1 MRKWGPLRIPTEPL
15 AHAIAPSICWAE
27 IGDRNASLLA
37 MYAWC
42 CCIHGWWPHPRRC
55 HTDEWCRGDL
65 AEFPPPTYHRPARSS
80 SSTYVSNCWRSHRL
94 INCNQQKKIIL
105 NCNVY
110 ISSIDN
116 ANDPLY
122 SDEIVGISSGDGFR
136 TIGQFRVFHRF
147 AIGRHHFDVFHGKL
161 FLAMHRELCDQRI
174 EHYLGLGEI
183 GRRGLNE
190 DVLRIQS
197 DLRMI
202 AVDNRWQWK
211 YHAICIVNDRVDRR
225 ITDNWQVLLQLSV
238 RLYKQRHCLL
248 LHCLRCVIVSTEH
261 LRNRNPSVQ
270 RPSFPS
276 PGSMA
281 WTWFLLVA

>member
-1 MRKWGPLRIPTEPL
+1 MSWRFGGIST
-15 AHAIAPSICWAE
+15 ANVPSACTVVFKYI
-27 IGDRNASLLA
+27 RVKLLA
-37 MYAWC
+37 
-42 CCIHGWWPHPRRC
+42 I
-55 HTDEWCRGDL
+55 
-65 AEFPPPTYHRPARSS
+65 SS
-80 SSTYVSNCWRSHRL
+80 ADKLQST
-94 INCNQQKKIIL
+94 KKIIL

-202 AVDNRWQWK
+202 AVDNRWQ
-211 YHAICIVNDRVDRR
+211 
-225 ITDNWQVLLQLSV
+225 
-238 RLYKQRHCLL
+238 
-248 LHCLRCVIVSTEH
+248 
-261 LRNRNPSVQ
+261 
-270 RPSFPS
+270 
-276 PGSMA
+276 
-281 WTWFLLVA
+281 